1 MASLSIA
8 TSIATLALKFGA
20 WHMTGSISLLS
31 DAMETFVNVAAGF
44 IALAVLTIAERP
56 ADARHNYGYEKAEYF
71 SSGVEGGLILFA
83 GFGILYAAAG
93 RLVTPAPLEALGPG
107 LAVAAVAAALN
118 FVTATLMHRVA
129 RQHDSIVVEA
139 DAHHLMTD
147 VLASVVVI
155 AGLLLVM
162 AVPRFAILD
171 AVLAIGVGIQILRT
185 AVSLLR
191 RSVEGLMDTALP
203 PAEVDIVHRVVVS
216 ALPPGASLSR
226 LLTRKSGSRRFIEL
240 RLQLPGAITVDEAG
254 RLCDRVEAAVHSGLA
269 KSVVSIRIE
278 PH

>member
-1 MASLSIA
+1 
-8 TSIATLALKFGA
+8 
-20 WHMTGSISLLS
+20 
-31 DAMETFVNVAAGF
+31 
-44 IALAVLTIAERP
+44 
-56 ADARHNYGYEKAEYF
+56 
-71 SSGVEGGLILFA
+71 
-83 GFGILYAAAG
+83 
-93 RLVTPAPLEALGPG
+93 
-107 LAVAAVAAALN
+107 
-118 FVTATLMHRVA
+118 
-129 RQHDSIVVEA
+129 
-139 DAHHLMTD
+139 
-147 VLASVVVI
+147 
-155 AGLLLVM
+155 
-162 AVPRFAILD
+162 VPRFAILD